1 MLCEQPER
9 INQIEVSLQTQLY
22 FDLLYSLLKL
32 KLLLENIEYV
42 FIDFAQTLAHTAAL
56 CLARVEKG

>member
-1 MLCEQPER
+1 MLCEQPEC
-9 INQIEVSLQTQLY
+9 IDQIEVSLQTQLY

-32 KLLLENIEYV
+32 KLLLENIEDV
-42 FIDFAQTLAHTAAL
+42 LIDFAKTLAHTAAL